1 MDIQSEILSYE
12 ELVEI
17 TGYKSIGFQRRW
29 LEEHLWHYVESR
41 RRRPLVGRDYA
52 RMKLG
57 VPFPTLSDQGPVPA
71 TPAWSPDFSKV
82 S

>member
-1 MDIQSEILSYE
+1 MENEILTHE
-12 ELVEI
+12 ELIEI
-17 TGYKSIGFQRRW
+17 TGYKSTGFQRRW
-29 LEEHLWHYVESR
+29 LEDHLWHYIESR
-41 RRRPLVGRDYA
+41 RGRPLVARDYA

-57 VPFPTLSDQGPVPA
+57 IPFPTRIEPQPAPA

>member
-29 LEEHLWHYVESR
+29 LGMV
-41 RRRPLVGRDYA
+41 
-52 RMKLG
+52 
-57 VPFPTLSDQGPVPA
+57 
-71 TPAWSPDFSKV
+71 
-82 S
+82 